1 MNTKTDYATENR
13 QQHVIAVDKDN
24 KTAPLQYQVGRTGK
38 WEGTGK
44 GTQVAKFGVGT
55 KKVAESRNKI
65 FVDHDNGWDQGFE
78 QCQMI

>member
-13 QQHVIAVDKDN
+13 QQHVI
-24 KTAPLQYQVGRTGK
+24 GK

-44 GTQVAKFGVGT
+44 GMQVAKFGVGT